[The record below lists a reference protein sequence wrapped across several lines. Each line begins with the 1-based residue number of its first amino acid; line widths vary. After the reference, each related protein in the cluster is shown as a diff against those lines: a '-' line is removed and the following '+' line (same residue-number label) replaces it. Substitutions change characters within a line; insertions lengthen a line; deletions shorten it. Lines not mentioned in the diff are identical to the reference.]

1 MPGSI
6 ELGTDNITSLSRGNG
21 KVKSQL
27 NSIFKIIEA
36 KANVP
41 KQFSAAGNGRFR
53 DVGIRNP
60 WEKEDLNK
68 TNPPQ
73 RFYLEG
79 TQDPRANPNLHW
91 LVVDEPMLKD
101 VAKEPLHGEGHC
113 ESGGLVIGKPSYLGP
128 YSTRIFNA

>member
-1 MPGSI
+1 MS
-6 ELGTDNITSLSRGNG
+6 
-21 KVKSQL
+21 
-27 NSIFKIIEA
+27 

-41 KQFSAAGNGRFR
+41 KQFSATSNGRFR

-60 WEKEDLNK
+60 WEKEDLNR

-91 LVVDEPMLKD
+91 LVDDEPITIVSSPLAVSCGFCFPPKSSANHKRGRKD
-101 VAKEPLHGEGHC
+101 A
-113 ESGGLVIGKPSYLGP
+113 GLTAFPILC
-128 YSTRIFNA
+128 A